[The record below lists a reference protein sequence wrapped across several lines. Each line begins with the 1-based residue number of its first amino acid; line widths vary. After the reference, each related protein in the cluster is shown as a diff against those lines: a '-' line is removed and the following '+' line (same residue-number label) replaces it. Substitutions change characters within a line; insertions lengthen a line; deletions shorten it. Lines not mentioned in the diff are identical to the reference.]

1 LKSSATSPNDWPE
14 PTSDQWRTYFA
25 AERTLLAWVRTALA
39 LMGFG
44 FLVERFGL
52 FLRQLAELRG
62 QTLHRGTGSVWLGT
76 VLVLMGTVVLVVS
89 AQRHMRAL
97 KRIAP
102 GTELATPS
110 ANKTPLVLT
119 FALAAFGV
127 ALAAYLLALR

>member
-1 LKSSATSPNDWPE
+1 MASLPENSSE

-52 FLRQLAELRG
+52 FLRQLAEVRG
-62 QTLHRGTGSVWLGT
+62 QTLHRGSGSVWLGT

-89 AQRHMRAL
+89 ARRHMQAL
-97 KRIAP
+97 QRIAP
-102 GTELATPS
+102 GTDLAKPS
-110 ANKTPLVLT
+110 ANRTPLSLT
-119 FALAAFGV
+119 FGLAAFGV
-127 ALAAYLLALR
+127 ALAVYLLTLR